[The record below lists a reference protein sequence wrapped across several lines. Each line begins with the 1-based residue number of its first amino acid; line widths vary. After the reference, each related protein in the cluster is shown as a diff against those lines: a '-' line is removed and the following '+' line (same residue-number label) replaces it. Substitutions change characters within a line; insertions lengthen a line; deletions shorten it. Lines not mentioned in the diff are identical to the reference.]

1 MTKINHEFA
10 KIKKSTDVLSFN
22 YENDINNIIGEIFIS
37 VNYCKKNIKKNNNSL
52 IKEISIVAIHGIL
65 HLIDYDH
72 DNKINEKI
80 MFDLQENLYKFARLK
95 Q

>member
-1 MTKINHEFA
+1 M
-10 KIKKSTDVLSFN
+10 KSL
-22 YENDINNIIGEIFIS
+22 YLLIIA
-37 VNYCKKNIKKNNNSL
+37 KNIKKNNNSL

-80 MFDLQENLYKFARLK
+80 MFDLQKIFINLQGSSNKSS
-95 Q
+95 